1 MGGLISDAVI
11 AGEGRDDLRALMVP
25 NWVALHEMAGSA
37 EGDVLA
43 HPSVRAVLAERLSAH
58 ARSATGSAARVVA
71 ALVLETPL
79 SFDKGE
85 VTDKGS
91 VNQRAVLRERGDLA
105 AALWDGGPQ
114 VILADWK
121 GKA

>member
-1 MGGLISDAVI
+1 M
-11 AGEGRDDLRALMVP
+11 
-25 NWVALHEMAGSA
+25 
-37 EGDVLA
+37 
-43 HPSVRAVLAERLSAH
+43 
-58 ARSATGSAARVVA
+58 
-71 ALVLETPL
+71 VLETPL

-91 VNQRAVLRERGDLA
+91 VNQRAVLRERAGLV
-105 AALWDGGPQ
+105 AALWEGGPQ